1 MISRISSR
9 LARLGASAVLV
20 VGLST
25 GAMAETYSKEHLA
38 AARAAVD
45 AAKVT
50 EGFDEILIA
59 VTSQTKQTLV
69 RRAPSSSAQIEEV
82 TNAVA
87 LELAPK
93 RAELGQQIQEIW
105 AGRFTKAELDEIT
118 KFYSSPV
125 GQKFTKEIPAISQL
139 ITMAAQV
146 WQKKISDEMVSKI
159 RAEMKKRG
167 VEL

>member
-9 LARLGASAVLV
+9 LALLGATAVLV

-25 GAMAETYSKEHLA
+25 GAMAETYTKEHLA
-38 AARAAVD
+38 AARAAIV

-50 EGFDEILIA
+50 EGLDEILIGTTA
-59 VTSQTKQTLV
+59 QTKQVLV
-69 RRAPSSSAQIEEV
+69 RRAPAASTQIEEA

-93 RAELGQQIQEIW
+93 RAELDQQIQEIW
-105 AGRFTKAELDEIT
+105 AGRFTKEELDEIT
-118 KFYSSPV
+118 KFYSSTV
-125 GQKFTKEIPAISQL
+125 GQKFTKEIPAISQA
-139 ITMAAQV
+139 ISMAAQI
-146 WQKKISDEMVSKI
+146 WQKKIGDEMITKV